1 MARRDADV
9 HTGYNDLKQ
18 VEMFVETAEKMVG
31 QATMQLDPEM
41 LNHAAE
47 AVENARRQLARARQQ
62 ATGVDSDFLTQ
73 CEQTLARAEHQLREA
88 QQ

>member
-1 MARRDADV
+1 MVRRDADV
-9 HTGYNDLKQ
+9 HTGYNDVKQ

-62 ATGVDSDFLTQ
+62 ATGVDGDFLTQ
-73 CEQTLARAEHQLREA
+73 CEQKLARAEHQLREA

>member
-1 MARRDADV
+1 MAKRDADV

-18 VEMFVETAEKMVG
+18 VEMFIETAEKMVG

-41 LNHAAE
+41 LDHAE
-47 AVENARRQLARARQQ
+47 QAVENARRQLARARQE
-62 ATGVDSDFLTQ
+62 ATGVDDDVLAQYEQKLT
-73 CEQTLARAEHQLREA
+73 RAEHQLREA

>member
-1 MARRDADV
+1 MAKRDADV

-41 LNHAAE
+41 LNHAE
-47 AVENARRQLARARQQ
+47 QAVENARRQLARARQE
-62 ATGVDSDFLTQ
+62 ATGLDGDFLAR
-73 CEQTLARAEHQLREA
+73 CEQKLTRAEHQLREA

>member
-41 LNHAAE
+41 LRHAE
-47 AVENARRQLARARQQ
+47 QAVKNRPRPTCARPPRSNGRR
-62 ATGVDSDFLTQ
+62 
-73 CEQTLARAEHQLREA
+73 R
-88 QQ
+88 

>member
-9 HTGYNDLKQ
+9 HTGYNDVKQ

-41 LNHAAE
+41 LRHAE
-47 AVENARRQLARARQQ
+47 QAVKNARDQLARARQE
-62 ATGVDSDFLTQ
+62 ATGVDGDFLAR

-88 QQ
+88 RQ

>member
-1 MARRDADV
+1 MAKRDADV
-9 HTGYNDLKQ
+9 HTGYNDLRQ

-41 LNHAAE
+41 LDHAEQAI
-47 AVENARRQLARARQQ
+47 ENARRQLARARQE
-62 ATGVDSDFLTQ
+62 ATGVDDDVLAQ
-73 CEQTLARAEHQLREA
+73 CEQKLTRAEHQLREA

>member
-1 MARRDADV
+1 MAKRDADV
-9 HTGYNDLKQ
+9 HTGYNDLRQ

-41 LNHAAE
+41 LDHAEQAI
-47 AVENARRQLARARQQ
+47 ENARRQLARARQE
-62 ATGVDSDFLTQ
+62 ATGVDDDVLAR
-73 CEQTLARAEHQLREA
+73 CEQKLTRAEHQLREA

>member
-1 MARRDADV
+1 MAKRDADV

-18 VEMFVETAEKMVG
+18 VEMFIETAEKMVG

-41 LNHAAE
+41 LDHAE
-47 AVENARRQLARARQQ
+47 QAVENARRQLARARQE
-62 ATGVDSDFLTQ
+62 ATGVDDDVLAKYEQKLT
-73 CEQTLARAEHQLREA
+73 RAEHQLREA

>member
-9 HTGYNDLKQ
+9 HTGYNDVKQ

-41 LNHAAE
+41 LNHAKE
-47 AVENARRQLARARQQ
+47 AIENARGQLARARQQ
-62 ATGVDSDFLTQ
+62 ATGVDGDFLAQ
-73 CEQTLARAEHQLREA
+73 CEQKLARAEHQLREA

>member
-1 MARRDADV
+1 MAKRDADV

-41 LNHAAE
+41 LDHAE
-47 AVENARRQLARARQQ
+47 RAVENARRQLNRARQA
-62 ATGVDSDFLTQ
+62 ATGVDDDFFAQ
-73 CEQTLARAEHQLREA
+73 CEQKLTRAEHQLREA